1 MLTFAS
7 DSATNLHID
16 NGILRQRR
24 SKSKES
30 ADARRAHLRPGGT
43 DGRLWGLNR
52 NAPAQFRSRSA
63 PGPAKSDHSFTATAC
78 PGSGLDMAT
87 VDVSV
92 TSDLSPE
99 KAWEL
104 ASDLSRFD
112 EWLTIFGGW
121 KSPVPDEVEVGT
133 SVSSAI
139 KVKGFRNV
147 IHWRVTRYDEPK
159 AIELVGRGKPAVCI
173 ALRMCV
179 QEAPGRSNTGG
190 SRASGDVASGSS
202 ADVAS
207 GSVFQVIA
215 DLTGGLLN
223 TPVGN
228 LVAKV
233 LESDVR
239 KSVMNLAALR

>member
-1 MLTFAS
+1 
-7 DSATNLHID
+7 
-16 NGILRQRR
+16 
-24 SKSKES
+24 
-30 ADARRAHLRPGGT
+30 
-43 DGRLWGLNR
+43 
-52 NAPAQFRSRSA
+52 
-63 PGPAKSDHSFTATAC
+63 
-78 PGSGLDMAT
+78 MAT

-92 TSDLSPE
+92 SSDLSPE
-99 KAWEL
+99 KAWQL

-121 KSPVPDEVEVGT
+121 KSPVPAQVEVGT

-139 KVKGFRNV
+139 KVKGFRNT

-173 ALRMCV
+173 ALRLCV
-179 QEAPGRSNTGG
+179 KEVP
-190 SRASGDVASGSS
+190 GSS
-202 ADVAS
+202 PNVA
-207 GSVFQVIA
+207 SVFQVIA

-223 TPVGN
+223 TRIGN

-239 KSVMNLAALR
+239 RSVKNLAALR